1 MAIQIQLSLLLQIVL
16 LIRRNDCEGIGTTS
30 TTLPPTTRT
39 TTTTASRPYP
49 GCGVNLDFEIGG
61 TIVGGMEIE
70 KNAYPWM
77 AFLYNYNRNQLGME
91 VMELNL
97 PQACKPTK
105 ITTTTTTTTTT
116 TPASSQTTNVSVK
129 EADANLK
136 ISDTICLGSLIHPRF
151 ILTAAHCVAC
161 RTIDNTAVVLGKNKL
176 KTNMDLMYLADILVY
191 PEYVRGVDVDFR
203 NIPDIALLKLEKA
216 VQVGPKL
223 NVICLPTDPRRLYE
237 EVTLLTS
244 YNTEWGVTYH
254 LKSSDKLTAANVTV
268 ISNMRCSIRNGY
280 DFLKGYLGTND
291 LIT

>member
-49 GCGVNLDFEIGG
+49 GCGQNLDFEIGG

-161 RTIDNTAVVLGKNKL
+161 RRIDNTAVVLGKNKL

-203 NIPDIALLKLEKA
+203 NNPDIALLKLEKA